1 MLSWVGN
8 CGKIKRKMTIGKNI
22 EDQKVGTKNL
32 EELAKLT
39 ILNILS
45 TKGVIYTHYKNRSES
60 HNLEGQVYNLE
71 YENQRD

>member
-1 MLSWVGN
+1 MSWVGN
-8 CGKIKRKMTIGKNI
+8 YGKIKRKMTIGKNI